1 MKPIIFTGD
10 SFTFGEGLELY
21 DDAYKN
27 HVKSLTKIPEV
38 DSDGNKVYSKYADY
52 YYYNWARFEPMAGG
66 GTAANT
72 RNKLRFSTIV
82 SETLDVPYFSPGE
95 NGYNN
100 YGALNF
106 VNRTLKTN
114 LPSDFSCVV
123 MNMTCMWR
131 DDLEYSKKWLHKNLN
146 VNFTINNKHT
156 VENSS
161 LNRFVINW
169 FTWNHEHGNK
179 SFKGNESEYS
189 RIFGSS
195 NSIDI
200 DSAQILQNEYKTN
213 DNFELEIQRLNYYNI
228 IEIIQKTNLPFYFIG
243 HWEKYDNIILKKL
256 SNDSKIKENIIDN
269 IIPIKVEN
277 KFYDNIVYENFLPYS
292 NIWIHKEFPWTSN
305 MHPTKK
311 MHEYIGKSVSSYLKQ
326 IYT

>member
-21 DDAYKN
+21 DEKYKN

-38 DSDGNKVYSKYADY
+38 DDDGNKVYSKYADY
-52 YYYNWARFEPMAGG
+52 YYYNWARFEPMAWG

-95 NGYNN
+95 NGYNT
-100 YGALNF
+100 YSALDF
-106 VNRTLKTN
+106 VNRILEPNST
-114 LPSDFSCVV
+114 SDFSCVV
-123 MNMTCMWR
+123 MNMTYMWR

-146 VNFTINNKHT
+146 VNFTINNNHI

-161 LNRFVINW
+161 LHKFLINW

-179 SFKGNESEYS
+179 TFKGNESEYS
-189 RIFGSS
+189 RIFDGS

-200 DSAQILQNEYKTN
+200 NNAQILQDEYKTH
-213 DNFELEIQRLNYYNI
+213 DNFELEMQRLNYYNI
-228 IEIIQKTNLPFYFIG
+228 IEIIKKTNLPFYFIG
-243 HWEKYDNIILKKL
+243 TWEKYDAIILKKL
-256 SNDSKIKENIIDN
+256 SNDSNIKENIIDK

-277 KFYDNIVYENFLPYS
+277 KFYDNIVYENFLEYS
-292 NIWIHKEFPWTSN
+292 NIWIYTEFPWTSN
-305 MHPTKK
+305 GHPTKK
-311 MHEYIGKSVSSYLKQ
+311 MHEYIGKSVSSYLKE
-326 IYT
+326 IYI